1 MGLGSE
7 ATGPPRLGCR
17 YSGYCAWRGVVR
29 DSEAPEAAAA
39 ARRAYPELGSAL
51 YFEMSEQRT
60 HAVLYELPGQRLNWL
75 WCGTQR
81 PARLCGWRVP
91 PPPWPARTVVLRQP
105 FWVLWLLRQSLAA
118 NSATQQPLACA

>member
-1 MGLGSE
+1 M
-7 ATGPPRLGCR
+7 GCR

-51 YFEMSEQRT
+51 YFELSEQRT

-75 WCGTQR
+75 WCGAQNFLS
-81 PARLCGWRVP
+81 ACAVGACCGA
-91 PPPWPARTVVLRQP
+91 PWPAPAVAPRQP
-105 FWVLWLLRQSLAA
+105 NRVCSGVMAAPPVPMLAA
-118 NSATQQPLACA
+118 VRPHGSL

>member
-1 MGLGSE
+1 MSTLELGSGPK
-7 ATGPPRLGCR
+7 GPPAGCR

-51 YFEMSEQRT
+51 YFELSEQRT

-75 WCGTQR
+75 WCGPQTAR
-81 PARLCGWRVP
+81 ALARLAYAAGHHGLHRLWRRGSQIVSAQV
-91 PPPWPARTVVLRQP
+91 AR
-105 FWVLWLLRQSLAA
+105 LLRQS
-118 NSATQQPLACA
+118 